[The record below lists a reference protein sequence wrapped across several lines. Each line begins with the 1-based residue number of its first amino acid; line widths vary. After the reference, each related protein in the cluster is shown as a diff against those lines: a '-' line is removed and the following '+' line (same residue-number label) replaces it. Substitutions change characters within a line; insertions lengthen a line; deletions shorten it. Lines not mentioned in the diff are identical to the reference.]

1 MRQKIFQLHNQNSMI
16 DAFELDKDIVFFDIE
31 ATGLHVIRDRIMQ
44 IGMIK
49 YFADGRSPEEK
60 EMLINPG
67 IPIKEDALA
76 VHGIYPEDVANKPI
90 FSQVAEELLQ
100 FFGEADLSG
109 YNLMRFDIPML
120 MEEFHRA
127 GHHFSIENRRVV
139 DVQRIFYKME
149 PRTFAA
155 AHRFYCGEEMEGA
168 HDALSDV
175 KATVNVLKGQI
186 SAYKDVDYT
195 DKDGKLEF
203 KPVQNDIK
211 KLHEFTNDLN
221 VLDATQKLKRN
232 NDGEVAFNFGKY
244 NNKSVREVMER
255 EPNYIDWMINK
266 DFSVQVKEI
275 LKQEKKKFNA

>member
-1 MRQKIFQLHNQNSMI
+1 MKLRIFQRHNRTNMI
-16 DAFELDKDIVFFDIE
+16 DAFELDKDIVFFDLE

-49 YFADGRSPEEK
+49 YFADGRPAEEK

-76 VHGIYPEDVANKPI
+76 VHGIYPEDVANKPT
-90 FSQVAEELLQ
+90 FAQVAEELLD
-100 FFGEADLSG
+100 FFGDADLSG

-127 GHHFSIENRRVV
+127 GHRFSIENRRVV

-149 PRTFAA
+149 PRTLAA

-175 KATVNVLKGQI
+175 RATVNVLKGQI
-186 SAYKDVDYT
+186 SAYEGVDYK
-195 DKDGKLEF
+195 DKDGQIE
-203 KPVQNDIK
+203 PEPIRNDVK
-211 KLHEFTNDLN
+211 QLHKFTNDLN

-232 NDGEVAFNFGKY
+232 GDGEVAFNFGKY
-244 NNKSVREVMER
+244 NNKTVREVLQR
-255 EPNYIDWMINK
+255 EPAYIDWMIAK

>member
-1 MRQKIFQLHNQNSMI
+1 MIDSFQLEN
-16 DAFELDKDIVFFDIE
+16 DIVFFDLE
-31 ATGLHVIRDRIMQ
+31 ATGLHVIRDRILQ

-49 YFADGRSPEEK
+49 FFADGRPQVEK

-76 VHGIYPEDVANKPI
+76 VHGIHPEDVANKPL
-90 FSQVAEELLQ
+90 FHQVADELMA
-100 FFGEADLSG
+100 FFGDADLSG

-127 GHHFSIENRRVV
+127 GHQFSIENRKVV

-149 PRTFAA
+149 PRTLAA

-175 KATVNVLKGQI
+175 RATVNVLRGQI
-186 SAYKDVDYT
+186 STYDGVDYKDR
-195 DKDGKLEF
+195 DGKVEEAPI
-203 KPVQNDIK
+203 KNDIK

-232 NDGEVAFNFGKY
+232 AKGEVTFNFGKY
-244 NNKSVREVMER
+244 NNKTVREVLQR
-255 EPNYIDWMINK
+255 EPNYIDWMIAK

-275 LKQEKKKFNA
+275 LKQEKRKFNA